1 MPKLKT
7 KVPSAPSIKSA
18 ADGSSLKKPSA
29 AEARDLINKMMDY
42 EAAAAQRGLSSS
54 QGRFEMLTASE
65 RQFYRAELI
74 ADYIRLSAGNM
85 GNTKGYYDATFST
98 FCSKICEMSIPSHE
112 LIGTYLASVDI
123 VNKEESLADVPNLA
137 DAVRRTMID
146 VLAGCV
152 AKLKKQADIDAAA
165 IKTGN

>member
-1 MPKLKT
+1 MPQLKT
-7 KVPSAPSIKSA
+7 KAPTTSSAVSGPT
-18 ADGSSLKKPSA
+18 LRKPSA
-29 AEARDLINKMMDY
+29 AEARDLINKMMEY
-42 EAAAAQRGLSSS
+42 EAAALERGVNSTR
-54 QGRFEMLTASE
+54 GRFEMLTASE

-74 ADYIRLSAGNM
+74 ADYIRLSVGNM
-85 GNTKGYYDATFST
+85 GNTKGYYDAAFNI

-123 VNKEESLADVPNLA
+123 VNKEKGLADVPNLA
-137 DAVRRTMID
+137 DAIRRTMID

-152 AKLKKQADIDAAA
+152 GKMKEQASITATG

>member
-1 MPKLKT
+1 MPQLKT
-7 KVPSAPSIKSA
+7 KVLTTSSTAS
-18 ADGSSLKKPSA
+18 GSTHRKPSA
-29 AEARDLINKMMDY
+29 AEARDLINKMMEY
-42 EAAAAQRGLSSS
+42 EAAALERGVNSAL
-54 QGRFEMLTASE
+54 GRFEMLTASE

-85 GNTKGYYDATFST
+85 GNTKGYYDAAFSI

-123 VNKEESLADVPNLA
+123 VNKEKNLVDVPNLA

-152 AKLKKQADIDAAA
+152 GKMKEQADIAAA
-165 IKTGN
+165 SIKTGN

>member
-1 MPKLKT
+1 MPQLKT
-7 KVPSAPSIKSA
+7 KNPTVDIPSVVNAT
-18 ADGSSLKKPSA
+18 KPTA
-29 AEARDLINKMMDY
+29 AEARNLINKMMEY
-42 EAAAAQRGLSSS
+42 ESAALNMGAKSA

-85 GNTKGYYDATFST
+85 GNTKGYYDATLSS

-112 LIGTYLASVDI
+112 LIGTYLAAVDI
-123 VNKEESLADVPNLA
+123 VSKEDYPELV
-137 DAVRRTMID
+137 DAVRRTMIS

-152 AKLKKQADIDAAA
+152 ELMR
-165 IKTGN
+165 IKTDTTLKRKTKV